1 MLLPGEGAP
10 ATRLELLELVQEFGA
25 MMGGINAG
33 VNLRDLPIRVD
44 QKGMS
49 GGEFRDPKIGE

>member
-33 VNLRDLPIRVD
+33 VNLGDLPVGIDQERV
-44 QKGMS
+44 S
-49 GGEFRDPKIGE
+49 RGEFRDPQIGE